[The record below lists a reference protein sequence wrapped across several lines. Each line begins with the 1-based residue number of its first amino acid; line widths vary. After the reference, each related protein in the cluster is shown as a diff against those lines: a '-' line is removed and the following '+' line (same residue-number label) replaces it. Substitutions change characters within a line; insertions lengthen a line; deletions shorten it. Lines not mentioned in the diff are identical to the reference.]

1 MKVLISLVGG
11 LVSSTAFA
19 PFELWISTF
28 LGLFVWFYALDTS
41 NKRNQIFGSY
51 LFGLGL
57 LLPSQYWTGIYVGSF
72 PWLALCFMQALF
84 FVIPALFFNKSD
96 RYKLLIFAS
105 SYVLVELLL
114 RTVPFTGFGWSRLSY
129 TQTDSPFSVL
139 YPIGGVVLVAWVI
152 ALLVAIR
159 SLGSLIIV
167 VAILFLS
174 SLIPKSV
181 QSTGEVKIALVQ
193 GGVSNLGLDF
203 NSKPREVFLRHLDQ
217 TRKLNEDVELI
228 IWPENAVDID
238 VKTNKDVYQQIVDAS
253 KLLETPL
260 LVGGVTKSSAGL
272 NNQSMFF
279 TPELTQI
286 YTKRYLTP
294 FGEYLPMRSIATK
307 LSPYA
312 NEINDFVA
320 GTRDEIFKV
329 NDKSFQVLICY
340 EVINDS
346 FRDQISSSFI
356 VVQTNNATFGDTA
369 QLDQELVIAKVRA
382 LETGRSI
389 AYVSTTGV
397 TSFITDD
404 GEIISYLEKF
414 KQSTLVDRIQ
424 TVEGMTITQ
433 TVGKYLEPLL
443 LSLMLLLLLRRV
455 RRNG

>member
-11 LVSSTAFA
+11 LVASTAFA

-84 FVIPALFFNKSD
+84 FVIPGLFFNKSD
-96 RYKLLIFAS
+96 RYKPLIFAS

-159 SLGSLIIV
+159 SLRSLIIV

-174 SLIPKSV
+174 SLLPKSV

-238 VKTNKDVYQQIVDAS
+238 VKTNKDVYQQIVDVS

-382 LETGRSI
+382 LETGRSV

-404 GEIISYLEKF
+404 GKIISSLEKF
-414 KQSTLVDRIQ
+414 KQLTLVNRIQ

-443 LSLMLLLLLRRV
+443 LSLMLFLLLRRV

>member
-1 MKVLISLVGG
+1 
-11 LVSSTAFA
+11 
-19 PFELWISTF
+19 
-28 LGLFVWFYALDTS
+28 
-41 NKRNQIFGSY
+41 
-51 LFGLGL
+51 
-57 LLPSQYWTGIYVGSF
+57 
-72 PWLALCFMQALF
+72 
-84 FVIPALFFNKSD
+84 
-96 RYKLLIFAS
+96 
-105 SYVLVELLL
+105 
-114 RTVPFTGFGWSRLSY
+114 
-129 TQTDSPFSVL
+129 
-139 YPIGGVVLVAWVI
+139 VVLVAWVI

-159 SLGSLIIV
+159 SLRSLIIV

-203 NSKPREVFLRHLDQ
+203 NSKPKEVFLRHLDQ

-253 KLLETPL
+253 KLLETSL

-382 LETGRSI
+382 LETGRSV

-404 GEIISYLEKF
+404 GEIISSLEKF

>member
-1 MKVLISLVGG
+1 
-11 LVSSTAFA
+11 
-19 PFELWISTF
+19 
-28 LGLFVWFYALDTS
+28 
-41 NKRNQIFGSY
+41 
-51 LFGLGL
+51 
-57 LLPSQYWTGIYVGSF
+57 
-72 PWLALCFMQALF
+72 
-84 FVIPALFFNKSD
+84 
-96 RYKLLIFAS
+96 
-105 SYVLVELLL
+105 
-114 RTVPFTGFGWSRLSY
+114 
-129 TQTDSPFSVL
+129 
-139 YPIGGVVLVAWVI
+139 
-152 ALLVAIR
+152 
-159 SLGSLIIV
+159 
-167 VAILFLS
+167 
-174 SLIPKSV
+174 
-181 QSTGEVKIALVQ
+181 
-193 GGVSNLGLDF
+193 
-203 NSKPREVFLRHLDQ
+203 
-217 TRKLNEDVELI
+217 
-228 IWPENAVDID
+228 
-238 VKTNKDVYQQIVDAS
+238 
-253 KLLETPL
+253 
-260 LVGGVTKSSAGL
+260 
-272 NNQSMFF
+272 
-279 TPELTQI
+279 
-286 YTKRYLTP
+286 
-294 FGEYLPMRSIATK
+294 MRSIATK

-346 FRDQISSSFI
+346 FRDQITSSFI